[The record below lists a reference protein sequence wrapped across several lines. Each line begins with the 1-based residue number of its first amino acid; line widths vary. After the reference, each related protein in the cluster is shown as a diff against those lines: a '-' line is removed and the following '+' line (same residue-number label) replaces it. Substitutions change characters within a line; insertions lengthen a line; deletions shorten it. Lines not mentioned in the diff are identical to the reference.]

1 MINLRI
7 VPAQQLMTNIEVK
20 PGKREMTIAD
30 ELHDC
35 VQDNL
40 RYLDDKKSSH
50 PNLAPA
56 VKQSQIRRRRQPGLK
71 AIEKLPVV
79 DGPAWPHMAQLGLP
93 RPHSSAGVFPSR
105 NTEYLYA
112 LGLRVTEVCEF

>member
-1 MINLRI
+1 MRITVSPFVINLRI

-20 PGKREMTIAD
+20 PGKREMTIAG

-79 DGPAWPHMAQLGLP
+79 DGPA
-93 RPHSSAGVFPSR
+93 
-105 NTEYLYA
+105 
-112 LGLRVTEVCEF
+112 